1 MEIIRKRNIIITRLL
16 VVIIISYLTIFG
28 PLKGIRIIW
37 SYLFIAFY
45 LSTNLLLP
53 YIPDRFFTTRKIFY
67 ALVFFD
73 SGMVSLGIYL
83 SGQAGTDFYLVY
95 FIILAL
101 AAISIELKYLMINT
115 IIFVFLYGWILYQN
129 GSFKGDMAATY
140 ALRLPFI
147 VIIALFFGYIV
158 ETIIKDK
165 NKLLKKSEEKYRNNL
180 EDLVKKRTAQLSSA
194 IAEMKEE
201 IEQRKQVEAKL
212 KESEEKYRTILE
224 GIEDSYLEVDIAGN
238 FKFFNDSFCKI
249 LGYSKD
255 ELIGRNNR
263 EFTDK
268 VNAKKIFQI
277 FKKVYNTEKPAR
289 IVDWEIIRK
298 DGAKRYVETSV
309 SLIKDAQGQRIGFRG
324 FGRDVT
330 ERMQAEEEL
339 RKYRNKLEKLVAERT
354 AQLRRSNEQL
364 QDEIAERSQ
373 AEQEAV
379 KARREAENANRA
391 KSDFLASMSHELR
404 TPLNAV
410 IGFSEVLRDKYFG
423 DLNEKQ
429 ADYVNDILESGK
441 HLLSLINDILD
452 LTKIEAGKVQFEPSK
467 VNIKELFENSLIMI
481 KEKCVRLGIDLSTN
495 IAQDLEDLEITAD
508 KRKLKQVM
516 FNLLSNA
523 AKFTP
528 EGGEIRVEADF
539 ISGSELRVSRSEQL
553 ATRNSQLATGDFI
566 EISVADSGIGI
577 APEDHEKIFGEFY
590 QVKSGK
596 RDKTPGTGL
605 GLSLTK
611 RLVEMHGGKIWV
623 ESDGEGKGS
632 RFSFTLPIKI

>member
-1 MEIIRKRNIIITRLL
+1 MEIIRKRNIFITRLL

-95 FIILAL
+95 FVILAL

-147 VIIALFFGYIV
+147 VIIAIFFGYIV
-158 ETIIKDK
+158 E
-165 NKLLKKSEEKYRNNL
+165 
-180 EDLVKKRTAQLSSA
+180 
-194 IAEMKEE
+194 E
-201 IEQRKQVEAKL
+201 I
-212 KESEEKYRTILE
+212 
-224 GIEDSYLEVDIAGN
+224 
-238 FKFFNDSFCKI
+238 
-249 LGYSKD
+249 
-255 ELIGRNNR
+255 
-263 EFTDK
+263 
-268 VNAKKIFQI
+268 
-277 FKKVYNTEKPAR
+277 
-289 IVDWEIIRK
+289 
-298 DGAKRYVETSV
+298 
-309 SLIKDAQGQRIGFRG
+309 
-324 FGRDVT
+324 
-330 ERMQAEEEL
+330 
-339 RKYRNKLEKLVAERT
+339 
-354 AQLRRSNEQL
+354 
-364 QDEIAERSQ
+364 
-373 AEQEAV
+373 QEAV
-379 KARREAENANRA
+379 IARKEAEKANQT

-410 IGFSEVLRDKYFG
+410 IGFSEVLRDRYFG
-423 DLNEKQ
+423 ELNEKQ

-441 HLLSLINDILD
+441 HLLSLIKDILD
-452 LTKIEAGKVQFEPSK
+452 LSKIEAGKVELELSK
-467 VNIKELFENSLIMI
+467 VNIKELLKNSLIMI
-481 KEKCVRLGIDLSTN
+481 KEKCVQHGIDLGIN

-508 KRKLKQVM
+508 RRKLKQVM

-528 EGGEIRVEADF
+528 HGGTVTLETKLISDF
-539 ISGSELRVSRSEQL
+539 RFQISELEKEKIISDQSAICNLQS
-553 ATRNSQLATGDFI
+553 AI

-577 APEDHEKIFGEFY
+577 SPKDQEKIFEEFH
-590 QVKSGK
+590 QVRSSLT
-596 RDKTPGTGL
+596 DKTPGTGL
-605 GLSLTK
+605 GLSLVK
-611 RLVEMHGGKIWV
+611 RLVEMHGGRVWV
-623 ESDGEGKGS
+623 ESKVGKGTTFY
-632 RFSFTLPIKI
+632 FSLPRS